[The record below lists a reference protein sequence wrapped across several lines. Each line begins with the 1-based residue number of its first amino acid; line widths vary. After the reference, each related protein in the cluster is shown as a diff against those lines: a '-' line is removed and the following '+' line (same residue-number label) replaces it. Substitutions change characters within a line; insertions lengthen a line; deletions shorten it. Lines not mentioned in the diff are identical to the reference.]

1 MLNDVKQTISDTNHK
16 ITKEFGGLTLSKIVG
31 LNKQVKKKV
40 NELRRIENKWEITL
54 QNAFFL
60 EDIIESKHSIDWRIR
75 SAFYIERKGKC
86 GRFLDTLGNSN
97 HCLWCKFIK

>member
-1 MLNDVKQTISDTNHK
+1 MSDTNHK
-16 ITKEFGGLTLSKIVG
+16 IAKEFGSLTLAKIVA
-31 LNKQVKKKV
+31 LNKQVKKKA

-54 QNAFFL
+54 QHTFFL

-86 GRFLDTLGNSN
+86 GRFLDTLGTEKYSYS
-97 HCLWCKFIK
+97 LLI